1 MPADSPTMSHQ
12 DDSTVHAP
20 METESKGLHLQADLH
35 MLRNSTSKAKQMNSA
50 PVQCMTTMPRD
61 TALPDKHCGGNV
73 LQAGHVVNQTS
84 ALTVSPQTTI
94 PCKTNT
100 VAMEENLGGQARA
113 TINQLAIG
121 PQGQCS
127 ECEEGLADVL
137 EICLDTH
144 GCNDKN
150 VGTMDTDLQ
159 SEGSHKEKGVESVR
173 GDTHE
178 PPDGPDKPL
187 SSPSKLDKHW
197 NKNALPTAK
206 PRSCSPNKTTM
217 NPMERSELITE
228 PVRRLQDTA
237 QPFLRPEIKNDPKN
251 CSTRE
256 NSHVSTLN
264 QSPGHPRCKTVI
276 PRPST
281 DSVGQAIGGGDTTG
295 AESVR
300 EGHKA
305 LRERVE
311 CEVAAYQAQTTNNN
325 SVYLRHSASS
335 R

>member
-1 MPADSPTMSHQ
+1 MPSTMPADSPTMSHQ

-35 MLRNSTSKAKQMNSA
+35 MLRNSTSKA
-50 PVQCMTTMPRD
+50 
-61 TALPDKHCGGNV
+61 DKHCGGNV

-113 TINQLAIG
+113 TINQL
-121 PQGQCS
+121 
-127 ECEEGLADVL
+127 V

-251 CSTRE
+251 C
-256 NSHVSTLN
+256 
-264 QSPGHPRCKTVI
+264 
-276 PRPST
+276 
-281 DSVGQAIGGGDTTG
+281 
-295 AESVR
+295 
-300 EGHKA
+300 
-305 LRERVE
+305 
-311 CEVAAYQAQTTNNN
+311 
-325 SVYLRHSASS
+325 
-335 R
+335 